1 MVTASILKRFL
12 VALVSV
18 AMLLGAAPSFATA
31 TPPCCKHMN
40 SSVHAATM
48 HAPCSKDNGV
58 TKDHGMPC
66 KPGSAGCAYVCGAS
80 ASVGLTFDSISLITR
95 TVAGAATWNFQA
107 VADGISRPPALP
119 PPILSA

>member
-1 MVTASILKRFL
+1 MVTPSILKRFL

-31 TPPCCKHMN
+31 TPPCCTHMN

-48 HAPCSKDNGV
+48 HAPCSMDNGV

-66 KPGSAGCAYVCGAS
+66 KPGSAGCAYVCGTS
-80 ASVGLTFDSISLITR
+80 ASVGLTFAAVPLIAPIVSGT
-95 TVAGAATWNFQA
+95 ATWNFQA
-107 VADGISRPPALP
+107 VADGISQPPALP